1 MIGRTTGWLVVALT
15 IGAPSASSAQALG
28 PAIAAWF
35 TNTERAISGLAVS
48 TKQRSVSAEQI
59 SATETSSF
67 KAAARTI
74 VEFETNLA
82 VARATNEYSSPLT
95 SGASLCGAAD
105 VGVSHQRAKDVADI
119 VREGVE
125 TAGVAWRENGGDA
138 AEQFSFA
145 LEMRQQ
151 VYCSNA
157 EFEAGL
163 CGTNSGASNEAASP
177 PAGDTNA
184 SDWLLNRSYGSAEAV
199 NGVNYIDTVTA
210 FPTMFPPDEA
220 AADVDKAIRNLNA
233 LQEMASLSIARGAL
247 ADVLARG
254 LEGGE

>member
-1 MIGRTTGWLVVALT
+1 MIDRITSSLL
-15 IGAPSASSAQALG
+15 ISLSLGAPSASSAQSLG
-28 PAIAAWF
+28 PAIAEWF
-35 TNTERAISGLAVS
+35 ANTQRAISGLAVS

-59 SATETSSF
+59 SATELSAF

-74 VEFETNLA
+74 VEFEANLE
-82 VARATNEYSSPLT
+82 VARAKNEFSSPLT
-95 SGASLCGAAD
+95 SGASLCSAAD
-105 VGVSHQRAKDVADI
+105 VGVSHKRAEGVANI

-125 TAGVAWRENGGDA
+125 AAGIAWRQNGGDA
-138 AEQFSFA
+138 AEQYSFA

-157 EFEAGL
+157 EFEADL
-163 CGTNSGASNEAASP
+163 CGTNSGSSNESASP

-210 FPTMFPPDEA
+210 FPTVFPPDEA
-220 AADVDKAIRNLNA
+220 ATDVDKAIRNLNA